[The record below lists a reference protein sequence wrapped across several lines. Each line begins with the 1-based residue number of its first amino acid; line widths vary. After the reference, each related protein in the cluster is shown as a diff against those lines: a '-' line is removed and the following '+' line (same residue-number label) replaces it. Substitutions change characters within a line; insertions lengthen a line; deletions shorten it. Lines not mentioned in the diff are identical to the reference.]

1 MSQGESRTD
10 NHMIADTYGYLMD
23 IYTKQ
28 GVQLFKV
35 VWSLTEKGKNS
46 G

>member
-1 MSQGESRTD
+1 MSHGDSRKD
-10 NHMIADTYGYLMD
+10 NHVTEDTYGYLMD

-35 VWSLTEKGKNS
+35 VWSLTKKGKNS

>member
-1 MSQGESRTD
+1 MSQGDSGTD
-10 NHMIADTYGYLMD
+10 HHVIEDTYGYLMD
-23 IYTKQ
+23 RHTKQ

-35 VWSLTEKGKNS
+35 VWILTKKGKNS